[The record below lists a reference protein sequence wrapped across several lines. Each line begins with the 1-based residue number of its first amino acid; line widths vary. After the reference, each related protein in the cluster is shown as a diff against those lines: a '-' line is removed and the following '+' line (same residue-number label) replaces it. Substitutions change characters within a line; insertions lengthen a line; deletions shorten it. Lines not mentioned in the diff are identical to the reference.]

1 MIQNDI
7 NTDNIKSQ
15 MRKGIL
21 EYGILSILD
30 KQDAYAPSMMKILK
44 DAQMMVVEGTLYPLL
59 TRLKNQGMLSYRWE
73 ESQQGPPRKYYSIT
87 ASGVRQLEA
96 EKKQWAEFSAS
107 VNQVLGGGAYGI
119 AFS

>member
-87 ASGVRQLEA
+87 PVGR
-96 EKKQWAEFSAS
+96 
-107 VNQVLGGGAYGI
+107 QVLAELDI
-119 AFS
+119 TWKELSNCIQVTKDNH

>member
-44 DAQMMVVEGTLYPLL
+44 C
-59 TRLKNQGMLSYRWE
+59 KNMISLRYIKE
-73 ESQQGPPRKYYSIT
+73 PIT
-87 ASGVRQLEA
+87 TGSD
-96 EKKQWAEFSAS
+96 
-107 VNQVLGGGAYGI
+107 
-119 AFS
+119 

>member
-1 MIQNDI
+1 MNFDKNLLGGATVLMLLNLLNEKDYYGYEIIRELAARSN
-7 NTDNIKSQ
+7 NTFQ
-15 MRKGIL
+15 F
-21 EYGILSILD
+21 
-30 KQDAYAPSMMKILK
+30 Q
-44 DAQMMVVEGTLYPLL
+44 EGSLYPVLH
-59 TRLKNQGMLSYRWE
+59 KMQSKGYVKCYRKVAE
-73 ESQQGPPRKYYSIT
+73 TGKERKYYSIT